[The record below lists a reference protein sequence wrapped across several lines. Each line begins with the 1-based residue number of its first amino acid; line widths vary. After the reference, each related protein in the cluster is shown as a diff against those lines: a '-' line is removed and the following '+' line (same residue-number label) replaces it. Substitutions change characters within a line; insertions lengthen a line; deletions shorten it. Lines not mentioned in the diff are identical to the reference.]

1 MRYLMPLT
9 TLKIRPEFDASQ
21 SDNEIVHATIAHEML
36 EHAKSGHAVV
46 LAGGEH
52 PPVMAHPEDDLGDL
66 TARVADALSG
76 QLPEEME
83 DAMDEAPLNPDGSKM
98 SKRQRA
104 AHDKAAAKAVGS
116 E

>member
-1 MRYLMPLT
+1 MRHLRTVHTVMLDPSVGIDPT
-9 TLKIRPEFDASQ
+9 S
-21 SDNEIVHATIAHEML
+21 EITHATIAHEML

-66 TARVADALSG
+66 TARVADALAG
-76 QLPEEME
+76 QLPEAME

-104 AHDKAAAKAVGS
+104 AHDKAAAKAVGG